1 METYLLY
8 ECADYNY
15 ITKISDQLQ
24 MAVVFIAYVF
34 VLTIHTLE
42 WIVVSAT
49 QLFKLMDKYR
59 PETRQAKKQRL
70 AKRAEERT
78 KGSADKPTDRVPMV
92 RSGVNTVTKLIEQKK
107 AQLVVIAHDV
117 DPIEVW

>member
-1 METYLLY
+1 MIFYDFT
-8 ECADYNY
+8 
-15 ITKISDQLQ
+15 
-24 MAVVFIAYVF
+24 
-34 VLTIHTLE
+34 
-42 WIVVSAT
+42 AT

-70 AKRAEERT
+70 AARSEARVAGK
-78 KGSADKPTDRVPMV
+78 ADKPTDRAPVV

-117 DPIEVW
+117 DPIEVR